1 MHVVLVYITLGGSD
15 SSTTR
20 VIVLGYYY
28 NFTLISSILNEHT
41 RVLWISRCA
50 SHTPW
55 IFTILRNRQRYISTT
70 TYFNS
75 LFSWFFF
82 LLLFFFLLF
91 KFHFSTYLI
100 WSYSLYLCL
109 PSVCPL
115 FACLPCSPCCGSPWC
130 TWPPISDTS
139 ATALLRSYYCWPLS
153 SSLPHLPIP
162 SSPSLPL
169 LSHNSFFS
177 LLILSFLPSSNSPF
191 FSSWF
196 SGSLRWRCLFRVDE
210 VVLRPW

>member
-1 MHVVLVYITLGGSD
+1 MSILECCEYQGALRIPRGYSPYSGIDSDIFQPPPISTLFSPGFFSYSFSFSY
-15 SSTTR
+15 SS
-20 VIVLGYYY
+20 
-28 NFTLISSILNEHT
+28 SSISLP
-41 RVLWISRCA
+41 ISFDR
-50 SHTPW
+50 
-55 IFTILRNRQRYISTT
+55 ILFI
-70 TYFNS
+70 
-75 LFSWFFF
+75 
-82 LLLFFFLLF
+82 
-91 KFHFSTYLI
+91 
-100 WSYSLYLCL
+100 
-109 PSVCPL
+109 SVCPL